1 MSSISSFTL
10 SSTAIYKQIIKQGE
24 STAVAKYVKQTPTV
38 TAAEK
43 AFTKS
48 VSQYKSPN
56 DLFSHYND
64 LKYVLTALG
73 ETSQIGN
80 IGLLKKVVAS
90 DASSSTS
97 LVNKLNDS
105 GLTLLNKVLNTDS
118 TVTASLQDSSIQDE
132 LKNAYELSAYQTNLS
147 STNAAVAPAL
157 NFGSQITSV
166 TSIYDIL
173 GNSTLRSVVA
183 TVGHIPDTI
192 VNQSLEAQAAAF
204 AKVFDVTKVNDKNY
218 VSKFIQRY
226 LGTSDAN
233 AAQSSSSSSSNPIL
247 SLFSS
252 SSSSNGITSIDTGL
266 LTNYVA

>member
-1 MSSISSFTL
+1 MSSISTFTL
-10 SSTAIYKQIIKQGE
+10 SATALYNQIIKQGE
-24 STAVAKYVKQTPTV
+24 SAAVAKYVKQTPSV

-48 VSQYKSPN
+48 VSQYKGAN
-56 DLFSHYND
+56 DLFTHYND
-64 LKYVLTALG
+64 LNYVLTALG
-73 ETSQIGN
+73 ETSQISN

-97 LVNKLNDS
+97 LVNQLNDS

-118 TVTASLQDSSIQDE
+118 TVTSSLQDSSVQDQ
-132 LKNAYELSAYQTNLS
+132 LKNAYELSAYQANLS
-147 STNAAVAPAL
+147 NTNAAVAPAL

-183 TVGHIPDTI
+183 KVGNIPDTI

-218 VSKFIQRY
+218 VNKFIQRY
-226 LGTSDAN
+226 LGKSDAD
-233 AAQSSSSSSSNPIL
+233 AAASSSSSSSNPIL
-247 SLFSS
+247 TLLSGASDN
-252 SSSSNGITSIDTGL
+252 NGIFSIDPGL
-266 LTNYVA
+266 LTNFVA